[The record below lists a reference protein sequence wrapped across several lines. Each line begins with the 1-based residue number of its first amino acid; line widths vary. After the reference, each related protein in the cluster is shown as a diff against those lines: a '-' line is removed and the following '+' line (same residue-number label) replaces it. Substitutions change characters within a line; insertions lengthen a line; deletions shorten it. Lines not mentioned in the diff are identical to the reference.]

1 MADIGD
7 LTLMLRWSFLP
18 SEEAADGP
26 ACAWSTA
33 PLRSAGSSSE
43 ETDAVISS
51 GTIPPEF
58 DPDHIRARSTPQ
70 DRMYHDDVTSRE
82 PMASVLANNP
92 EIYFVPPKRRSE
104 WGRWTFVPGSYYDT
118 TTGAKHP
125 AWADVDLPIETRD
138 IDRLR
143 SDFVRWGY
151 CKVEGAI
158 APDQVAVLHDRV
170 LEQAEGERLAGI
182 AQRTQSG
189 QNINCC
195 VNKGRCF
202 EALIQQDPSVVQGG
216 ALVEQLVDEA
226 LGPGWICTSLIAA
239 ISLRGGVPQALH
251 QDQGIAPDS
260 PHPLTVN
267 LLTPLTDID
276 ERNGGTL
283 VIPGS
288 HRVLADA
295 VRSGRPVG
303 ALPPAISVDATAGT
317 IVTIDGRLL
326 HSTGINHTDTPRIV
340 MLNGMQ
346 VGYLRQQEN
355 WMLSVRP
362 DVLQRASPKLL
373 HRMGFQATTYGQT
386 NEGHGFGAA
395 GRPGEAAGATVDFR
409 HAIDRG
415 DYVRVGEL
423 GPSSTRDELEAPFTL
438 REVVAKARAGG
449 KSAPLGIG
457 GTLG

>member
-1 MADIGD
+1 
-7 LTLMLRWSFLP
+7 
-18 SEEAADGP
+18 
-26 ACAWSTA
+26 
-33 PLRSAGSSSE
+33 
-43 ETDAVISS
+43 
-51 GTIPPEF
+51 
-58 DPDHIRARSTPQ
+58 
-70 DRMYHDDVTSRE
+70 MYHEEVTTRE

-92 EIYFVPPKRRSE
+92 EIYFVPPKRSAE
-104 WGRWTFVPGSYYDT
+104 WGQWEYRPGAYYDT

-125 AWADVDLPIETRD
+125 DWKDVDLPIATRD

-143 SDFVRWGY
+143 RDFVQWGY
-151 CKVEGAI
+151 CKVDGAI
-158 APDQVAVLHDRV
+158 APDQVAVLRDRV
-170 LEQAEGERLAGI
+170 LDQAEGERLAGI
-182 AQRTQSG
+182 AQKTQSG

-202 EALIQQDPSVVQGG
+202 ELLIEQDPRVVQGG
-216 ALVEQLVDEA
+216 PVVEQLVEEA

-267 LLTPLTDID
+267 LLTPLTDVD
-276 ERNGGTL
+276 ESNGGTL
-283 VIPGS
+283 LIPGS

-295 VRSGRPVG
+295 VRTGQPVG
-303 ALPPAISVDATAGT
+303 TLPPAINLDAEAGT
-317 IVTIDGRLL
+317 IVIIDGRLL

-346 VGYLRQQEN
+346 IGALRQQEN

-362 DVLQRASPKLL
+362 EVLERASAKLL
-373 HRMGFQATTYGQT
+373 HRMGFQATTAGQT

-395 GRPGEAAGATVDFR
+395 GRAGEAAGALVDFR
-409 HAIDRG
+409 LAADRG

-423 GPSSTRDELEAPFTL
+423 GPSSTPDELRAPFTL

-449 KSAPLGIG
+449 RSAPLGIG
-457 GTLG
+457 APSRNPDPHRSGAG